1 MVFATAIPLCSEITE
16 VLANATQTNPSLSQD
31 SEENLTGLSL
41 QSMVI
46 QEVFRNVILEEEMCG
61 ILRWQIQFIEQKPI
75 SFGLFQEV
83 VNNFY
88 LPDLKPV
95 LKRKQSMLSMYLNG
109 IAACCFCFVFFIQS
123 NAQQGILGLEDGWT
137 ADFNKSEQLNCQRS
151 S

>member
-1 MVFATAIPLCSEITE
+1 M
-16 VLANATQTNPSLSQD
+16 LANPTQTNPSLSQD
-31 SEENLTGLSL
+31 SEDNLTGLSL
-41 QSMVI
+41 QSMII
-46 QEVFRNVILEEEMCG
+46 QEIFRNFILEEVMCG
-61 ILRWQIQFIEQKPI
+61 ILHWQLQFIAQKPI
-75 SFGLFQEV
+75 SFGLFQEDI
-83 VNNFY
+83 NDFY

-95 LKRKQSMLSMYLNG
+95 LKRKSTLSMYLNG